1 MAINAEV
8 LESHPHIRFKLDAP
22 KTCVDSLNQ
31 NENKDLPPHR
41 EEHPCFYD
49 PIVILTQT
57 GRKMYLPGPAFAQWI
72 YWEF

>member
-1 MAINAEV
+1 MATDAEAT
-8 LESHPHIRFKLDAP
+8 ESAPHVRFKLDAP
-22 KTCVDSLNQ
+22 KTFVDSLNQ

-57 GRKMYLPGPAFAQWI
+57 GGKMYLPVPAFAQWM
-72 YWEF
+72 Y